1 MPCFGSVYLA
11 LCQFPF
17 ALPCFAPT
25 AVPQV
30 LAWFRSPFGSLP
42 FSICPFFSAFLSIA
56 SFRALATQP
65 LFLPFPSFRFPLT
78 VVLSGAA
85 FCLSTSAF
93 RFLFFLLP
101 GFRFRFWYLAFLQ
114 FPFPISAFAS
124 QVLSQFPTSSF
135 EHGRPHSFRLRFGYL
150 GWVIHPEN

>member
-1 MPCFGSVYLA
+1 MPCSGCVYSA

-17 ALPCFAPT
+17 TLPRFTPT

-30 LAWFRSPFGSLP
+30 LAWFRSPFGSLH
-42 FSICPFFSAFLSIA
+42 FSIRPFFCFLSSA
-56 SFRALATQP
+56 CFRALATQP
-65 LFLPFPSFRFPLT
+65 LFLPFPSSRFSLT

-93 RFLFFLLP
+93 RFIFLLFP
-101 GFRFRFWYLAFLQ
+101 GLRLRFWYLAFLQ
-114 FPFPISAFAS
+114 FLFPFSASAL